1 MPKILDHVDLR
12 VRDRKAATV
21 FYDAFLAQLGAVKRE
36 GVEYTTWR
44 VPDDAALDASDNFGI
59 VEDPQQ
65 VAGSVRIAFKAP
77 SRDAVD
83 AVAKVLGSIGA
94 RNVEMDDGIYGDDYY
109 GVFFE
114 DPDGNRL
121 EVCVN
126 PVSSDDD
133 GVVT

>member
-1 MPKILDHVDLR
+1 MSKILDHVDLR
-12 VRDRKAATV
+12 VRNRKTATA
-21 FYDAFLAQLGAVKRE
+21 FYDAFLAELGAVKRE

-44 VPDDAALDASDNFGI
+44 VPDDPTLDASDNFGI
-59 VEDPQQ
+59 VEDAQQ

-83 AVAKVLGSIGA
+83 VVAKVLSSIGA

-126 PVSSDDD
+126 PVAPDED